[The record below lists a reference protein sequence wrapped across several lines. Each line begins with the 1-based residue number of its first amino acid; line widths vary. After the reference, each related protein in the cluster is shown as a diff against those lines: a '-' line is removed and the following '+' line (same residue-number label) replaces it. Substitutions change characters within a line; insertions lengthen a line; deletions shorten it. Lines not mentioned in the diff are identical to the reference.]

1 MIVCVVP
8 RQLERKLAA
17 RLRGALAPA
26 GVEVV
31 VDRRDGEDRR
41 ARSRRHSPGRPRRML
56 ERRGVRA
63 ADGRRVAERR
73 LPAVPVERPSLPWR
87 LRTAAERV
95 AFVAPLEAPAELTED
110 VAAARAVIRWQLHD
124 RSALQELY
132 LTWFD
137 RAYAF
142 AQVSLGNAGAAAD
155 AVQDAFAG
163 VFEQIDDL
171 DPATTAFRAC
181 LFGELV
187 AAVRSRR
194 VGEPP
199 ERRDGGPGGGDEPAD
214 DPTVLRWVN
223 DKELVLLVRQL
234 PDDEREGL
242 LLRFAGGLRDHEIAA
257 LLDLGPDSER
267 ALAAAGLGRLR
278 RRLADLG
285 AGVESSQREAMRR
298 LAQPSTVL
306 RGRRLALFPG

>member
-8 RQLERKLAA
+8 RELERKLAA
-17 RLRGALAPA
+17 RLKGAVAPA
-26 GVEVV
+26 GVDVV
-31 VDRRDGEDRR
+31 VDRRSGTDRR
-41 ARSRRHSPGRPRRML
+41 GRDRRQSPGRPRRML
-56 ERRGVRA
+56 ERRRVRA
-63 ADGRRVAERR
+63 TAGRRVAERR
-73 LPAVPVERPSLPWR
+73 LPTVSVEPPSLPWR
-87 LRTAAERV
+87 MRSAAERV
-95 AFVAPLEAPAELTED
+95 AFVSPLEPPAELVED

-124 RSALQELY
+124 RGALQELY

-142 AQVSLGNAGAAAD
+142 AQASLGNAGAAAD

-163 VFEQIDDL
+163 AFGQLDEL
-171 DPATTAFRAC
+171 DPTTVAFRAF
-181 LFGELV
+181 LFAELL
-187 AAVRSRR
+187 AAVRSRG
-194 VGEPP
+194 VGRPP
-199 ERRDGGPGGGDEPAD
+199 EPRDPDRAGPD
-214 DPTVLRWVN
+214 DLTDPLALRWVN
-223 DKELVLLVRQL
+223 DKELVLLVRRL
-234 PDDEREGL
+234 PEDEREAL
-242 LLRFAGGLRDHEIAA
+242 LLRFAGGLRDHEVAS
-257 LLDLGPDSER
+257 LLDLAPDSER